1 VLGLAIDHRDSMLA
15 ALADAGVQRP
25 AAGLVCAIKSD
36 VIRALAPLATA
47 VMVDHEYGG
56 PAIDEGLVPAECG
69 LVMPLE
75 AQGYESAGVGHRTTF
90 MPDFDP
96 GIAVS
101 RYGADACKL
110 LLPYRPDAE
119 TAAWQERAAANAI
132 ARAHAA
138 GLPLVLEPVVYRRA
152 DETANRYRLDYADLV
167 ISAVRRLV
175 RLRPDMLKLPFPG
188 SAETVRR
195 DPHRAAT
202 RCRELDRTCAG
213 IPWVLLGG
221 VDPIEEVEV
230 QVEIATRAGARGFLV
245 GRSIWSPALLMD
257 DGARRTAIE
266 TRVRPAFER
275 LSRIAT
281 GSSDAAARGP

>member
-1 VLGLAIDHRDSMLA
+1 VVLGLAIDHRDSMLA
-15 ALADAGVQRP
+15 ALARAGVP
-25 AAGLVCAIKSD
+25 SPTAGLVSAIKSD
-36 VIRALAPLATA
+36 VIGALAPLASA
-47 VMVDHEYGG
+47 VMLDHEYGG
-56 PAIDEGLVPAECG
+56 PAIDEGLVPAGCG

-75 AQGYESAGVGHRTTF
+75 AQGYEEAGFGHRTTF

-96 GIAVS
+96 GIAAS

-110 LLPYRPDAE
+110 LLPYRPDDE
-119 TAAWQERAAANAI
+119 TAAWQERAAATAI
-132 ARAHAA
+132 AQAHAA
-138 GLPLVLEPVVYRRA
+138 GLPLVLEPVVYRRE
-152 DETANRYRLDYADLV
+152 DETAEDYRLAYGDLV

-175 RLRPDMLKLPFPG
+175 DLRPDLLKLPFPA

-195 DPHRAAT
+195 DTDRAAA

-221 VDPIEEVEV
+221 ADPIEDVHV
-230 QVEIATRAGARGFLV
+230 QIEIAMREGARGFLV

-266 TRVRPAFER
+266 TSVRPAFER
-275 LSRIAT
+275 LCRIAT
-281 GSSDAAARGP
+281 GSSGTAPL